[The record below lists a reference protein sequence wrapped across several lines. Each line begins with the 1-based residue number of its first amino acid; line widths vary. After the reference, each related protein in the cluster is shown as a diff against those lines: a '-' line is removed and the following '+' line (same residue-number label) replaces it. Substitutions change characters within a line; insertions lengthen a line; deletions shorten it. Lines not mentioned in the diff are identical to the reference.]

1 MCKQFFLSTFLKFH
15 QAVLIRDFFLVT
27 KLYFSKKR
35 LGSGVM
41 IHVNHFQV
49 ALEAVP
55 IRTK

>member
-1 MCKQFFLSTFLKFH
+1 VQTIFFVDIFKVSPSSLNK
-15 QAVLIRDFFLVT
+15 RFFLVT

-35 LGSGVM
+35 LGSGLM